1 MYMLRVLALFV
12 MVRKKR
18 NRMKAGFTVEAALLC
33 PFICLIICGMLVM
46 TLRLYRNV
54 VALSD
59 EVKTRQEKGLSS
71 ADLIRL
77 EAVAEELL

>member
-1 MYMLRVLALFV
+1 MYLRRVLAVFV
-12 MVRKKR
+12 MVKKEK

-54 VALSD
+54 VVLSD
-59 EVKTRQEKGLSS
+59 EVKIRQEQGLSS

-77 EAVAEELL
+77 EAVAEEL